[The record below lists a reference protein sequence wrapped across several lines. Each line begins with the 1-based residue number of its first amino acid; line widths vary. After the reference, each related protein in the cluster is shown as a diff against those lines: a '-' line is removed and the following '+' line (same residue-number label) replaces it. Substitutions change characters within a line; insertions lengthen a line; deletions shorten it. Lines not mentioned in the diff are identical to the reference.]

1 MMLMFTLAISCLT
14 MSSLPW
20 SMELTFQV
28 PMQYCC
34 LQHWILL
41 SSPDTSTTEH
51 RSYFDPA
58 ASSFLEP
65 LVSVLCSSP
74 AAYWTPSDLG
84 NSAFGVTYFL
94 PLYTVHGVLRA
105 SNLDWFASP
114 SSGGSHF
121 VRTLHHDL
129 PIISGPAQPGSHLHW
144 VAQAPSPEQGSG
156 PWRGTGP

>member
-1 MMLMFTLAISCLT
+1 MVASVVNNLPAMGSIPGLGRPSGEGNGILLQYSCLKN
-14 MSSLPW
+14 
-20 SMELTFQV
+20 SMNREAWRATAYGVTESCIRL
-28 PMQYCC
+28 
-34 LQHWILL
+34 
-41 SSPDTSTTEH
+41 TEH
-51 RSYFDPA
+51 RSCFDPA

-74 AAYWTPSDLG
+74 AAFWTPSDLG

-129 PIISGPAQPGSHLHW
+129 PIISGPVQPGSHLH
-144 VAQAPSPEQGSG
+144 
-156 PWRGTGP
+156 